1 MTRPAT
7 GTPGR
12 AGRRPGPTEA
22 GGVRRGLVLVAATG
36 GALVLV
42 AGTLAGLVALAP
54 AAPRPPAAPDLE
66 VPDAAGEECRRG
78 AGDPAAV
85 AARRAELVPAAPV
98 RAADVRAC
106 PRAYDGL
113 TVTLVGEVVGDLVRR
128 DGGAWLTVNDDA
140 YALAH
145 GPLVGQGTRAG
156 TNVGL
161 AVWAPD
167 GTHERLGGPGRAGR
181 RGDLVRVVGTVRRAD
196 PEDGGGLTLRATTL
210 EVLAPS
216 VAVPAPVNLP
226 QAALAATALAAAL
239 EGLRRRLV
247 AQHRDGRP
255 RRRWGLTAG
264 R

>member
-1 MTRPAT
+1 MSPRATRAT
-7 GTPGR
+7 DGT
-12 AGRRPGPTEA
+12 GRRPGPDEV
-22 GGVRRGLVLVAATG
+22 GGVRRGLALVAATG
-36 GALVLV
+36 AALALV
-42 AGTLAGLVALAP
+42 AGILAGLVALAP
-54 AAPRPPAAPDLE
+54 AAPRPPAAPGLE
-66 VPDAAGEECRRG
+66 VPDAEGTECRRG
-78 AGDPAAV
+78 ASDPAVV
-85 AARRAELVPAAPV
+85 AARRAELGPAAPV

-106 PRAYDGL
+106 PRAHDGL

-128 DGGAWLTVNDDA
+128 DGGVWLTVNDDA
-140 YALAH
+140 YALEH
-145 GPLVGQGTRAG
+145 GPLVGHGTRAG

-167 GTHERLGGPGRAGR
+167 GTHEGLGGPGRAGR

-226 QAALAATALAAAL
+226 QAVLAAAAL
-239 EGLRRRLV
+239 VGALAGVGRRLV
-247 AQHRDGRP
+247 AHRRDGRP
-255 RRRWGLTAG
+255 RRRGSVSAG